1 MRLSLS
7 TLKEGVSV
15 VELQAQSPG
24 AGLLPLEI
32 GSVSVE
38 EVDLGVL
45 TSIASFD
52 DKATSEA
59 LKKAHGMALPGP
71 LKATGKEGARCIWF
85 GHREVLL
92 AGPVPDKA
100 LAKSAAVVDQSDG
113 WACVTISGDR
123 AVDVLARLVPVDL
136 REEAFK
142 RGQTIRTLVFHM
154 TASLT
159 RLSSDKILIL
169 VFRSMAGT
177 LVHDLKQAM
186 EAVDARS

>member
-1 MRLSLS
+1 M
-7 TLKEGVSV
+7 
-15 VELQAQSPG
+15 VELKAQSPA

-32 GSVSVE
+32 GGVKVE

-45 TSIASFD
+45 TSIAAFD

-59 LKKAHGMALPGP
+59 LKKAHGIALPGP

-92 AGPVPDKA
+92 AGPAPDKA
-100 LAKSAAVVDQSDG
+100 LAKSAALVDQSDG
-113 WACVTISGDR
+113 WTCVTVSGEYT
-123 AVDVLARLVPVDL
+123 VEVLARLVPVDL
-136 REEAFK
+136 REGVFK
-142 RGQTIRTLVFHM
+142 RGQTMRTQVMHM
-154 TASLT
+154 TASVT
-159 RLSSDKILIL
+159 RLSSDKVLIL

-186 EAVDARS
+186 EAVAARG

>member
-1 MRLSLS
+1 M
-7 TLKEGVSV
+7 
-15 VELQAQSPG
+15 VELKAQSPA

-32 GSVSVE
+32 GGVKVDE
-38 EVDLGVL
+38 IDLGVL

-52 DKATSEA
+52 EKSTSEA

-71 LKATGKEGARCIWF
+71 LKATGKEGARCIWL

-92 AGPVPDKA
+92 VGPAPDKA

-113 WACVTISGDR
+113 WACVTVSGEK

-136 REEAFK
+136 RESAFK
-142 RGQTIRTLVFHM
+142 RGQTMRTQVLHM
-154 TASLT
+154 TASIT
-159 RLSSDKILIL
+159 RLSSDRILIL

-177 LVHDLKQAM
+177 FVHDLKQAM
-186 EAVDARS
+186 EAVDARG